1 MKNFAIS
8 NNLKNQLIYN
18 IVDFLEKVSKVEDG
32 KLYIPFPE
40 KNDFY
45 DEDCPIY
52 TSFFTKDNGKETK
65 WTMHYGATKMV
76 FVPNRYNFVIKIPLN
91 CGGEFLYDGDNIAGC
106 YVDRILYPYERADS
120 EGNWDYCKVEEKL
133 YRKAKENKVEKF
145 FAGTYFF
152 KNIKVNEEIYPIYI
166 SEKVEQNNGI
176 LYDTYHSN
184 EEECNK
190 MYRHY
195 KANTKYECWGVSD
208 EALLLLSKKHRESE
222 IWRLLE
228 FVRNF
233 GITDLTNRNCGFT
246 SDGRLVILDYS
257 GYNEIDDYYDD
268 EDWEE
273 EDWEEE

>member
-1 MKNFAIS
+1 MKNFTIS
-8 NNLKNQLIYN
+8 NNLKNQITNN

-32 KLYIPFPE
+32 KLYTPFPE

-52 TSFFTKDNGKETK
+52 TSFFTKDKGKKTK
-65 WTMHYGATKMV
+65 WTLHYGATKIV

-190 MYRHY
+190 MYKHY

-208 EALLLLSKKHRESE
+208 EALLLLSKKYRESE

-268 EDWEE
+268 YDWEE
-273 EDWEEE
+273 EEY

>member
-1 MKNFAIS
+1 MKNFTVS

-52 TSFFTKDNGKETK
+52 TSFFTKDKGKKTK
-65 WTMHYGATKMV
+65 WTLHYGATKIV

-120 EGNWDYCKVEEKL
+120 KGNWDYCKVEEKL

-176 LYDTYHSN
+176 LYDTYQSN

-208 EALLLLSKKHRESE
+208 EALLLLSKKYRESE

-257 GYNEIDDYYDD
+257 GYNEIDDYYND

-273 EDWEEE
+273 EE

>member
-1 MKNFAIS
+1 MKNFTIS

-65 WTMHYGATKMV
+65 WTMHYGATKIV

-91 CGGEFLYDGDNIAGC
+91 CGGEFLYDGNNIAGC

-166 SEKVEQNNGI
+166 SEKVKPNNGI
-176 LYDTYHSN
+176 LYDAYHSN

-208 EALLLLSKKHRESE
+208 EALLLLSKKYRESE

-228 FVRNF
+228 FIRNF